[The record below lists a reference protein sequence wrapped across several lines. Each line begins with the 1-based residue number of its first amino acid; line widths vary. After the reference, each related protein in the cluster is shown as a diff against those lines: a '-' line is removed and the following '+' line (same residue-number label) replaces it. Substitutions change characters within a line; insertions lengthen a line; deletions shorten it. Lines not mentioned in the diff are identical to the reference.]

1 LNEYGEI
8 KINKHVLILFL
19 IRRYNDEILCNVV
32 PMHEVLLLLGRLR
45 KFDRKVVY
53 DGFRNRYFFV
63 KDEKSI
69 TFVSFSP

>member
-1 LNEYGEI
+1 
-8 KINKHVLILFL
+8 
-19 IRRYNDEILCNVV
+19 
-32 PMHEVLLLLGRLR
+32 MHEVLLLLGRLR